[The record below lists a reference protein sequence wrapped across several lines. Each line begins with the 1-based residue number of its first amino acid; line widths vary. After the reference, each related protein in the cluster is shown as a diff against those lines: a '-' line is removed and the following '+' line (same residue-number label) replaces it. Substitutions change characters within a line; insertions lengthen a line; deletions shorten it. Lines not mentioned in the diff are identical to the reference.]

1 MALFPASFLDQVRK
15 NTDLVELV
23 GRVVKLKK
31 SGHEYTGL
39 CPFHDEKN
47 PSFTVSPQKNF
58 YHCFGCAA
66 HGNAISFLT
75 DYHGML
81 FVEAV
86 ESLAHKA
93 SLPLPIKELKTPTS
107 LARKKHEATLLD
119 VLNQAKKVFA
129 SELSSNPQAMNYIKH
144 RGISSE
150 MVSKFSLGY
159 ARGNIASAM
168 PDVSNELLIQAG
180 LITVNE
186 GSGEVYDKFRRR
198 LMFPIHNQRGEVIG
212 FGGRVL
218 NDDKPKY
225 MNSPESIVFQKGD
238 ELYGLAFAVDAIRRA
253 RTVIVLEGYTDV
265 LALHQYGDTR
275 VVASLGTS
283 LSESQI
289 DRLFR
294 LADRQIFCFDGDNAG
309 HKAAERAARNCVRVV
324 KDGKAALFLS
334 LPHGHDPDSYVREY
348 GIDGWRAFCEGHGTP
363 LSAKLT
369 EMLIA
374 GRNIGLP
381 ETKAVIAKEA
391 AELLAEMVNAPIF
404 RSAMEAH
411 FENLLG
417 FTFRKPNH
425 PKQQYVTHVSGPV
438 AVAKPETNAQRTYDR
453 EHFYRN
459 FALLCAMDGESAVTH
474 ISGELL
480 DEFSIA
486 IKDWFA
492 SNGGPARFIAAQNI
506 KPPPFKRIVTEAM
519 ARVRERYALLS
530 VDAQIHEV
538 DAIIQVIQR
547 DAARRDRAAQ
557 ALELFN

>member
-1 MALFPASFLDQVRK
+1 M
-15 NTDLVELV
+15 
-23 GRVVKLKK
+23 
-31 SGHEYTGL
+31 GL
-39 CPFHDEKN
+39 CPFHDEKS
-47 PSFTVSPQKNF
+47 PSFTVSPQKGF

-66 HGNAISFLT
+66 HGNAIGFLT
-75 DYHGML
+75 DYHGMS

-86 ESLAHKA
+86 ESLAHQNG
-93 SLPLPIKELKTPTS
+93 LPLPIKELKTPAS
-107 LARKKHEATLLD
+107 AERKKHETALLG
-119 VLNQAKKVFA
+119 VLNQAKKVFS
-129 SELSSNPQAMNYIKH
+129 SELASNTLAMNYLKR

-159 ARGNIASAM
+159 AKGNIASAM
-168 PDVSNELLIQAG
+168 PDVSTELLIEAG

-186 GSGEVYDKFRRR
+186 ESGEVYDKFRRR
-198 LMFPIHNQRGEVIG
+198 VMFPIHSQRGEVIG

-238 ELYGLAFAVDAIRRA
+238 ELYGLAFAEKTIRRA

-294 LADRQIFCFDGDNAG
+294 LADRQIFCFDGDKAG
-309 HKAAERAARNCVRVV
+309 RKAAERAARTCARVV

-334 LPHGHDPDSYVREY
+334 LPHDHDPDSYVREY
-348 GIDGWRAFCEGHGTP
+348 GIDAWRTFCEVHGTP

-374 GRNIGLP
+374 GRDVGLP
-381 ETKAVIAKEA
+381 ETKAVIAREA
-391 AELLAEMVNAPIF
+391 AELLAEMGNAPVF
-404 RSAMEAH
+404 RRAMEAH

-417 FTFRKPNH
+417 FAFQKPDNS
-425 PKQQYVTHVSGPV
+425 KQKNFTHVSAPV
-438 AVAKPETNAQRTYDR
+438 AFTKPEAAAQKAFDR
-453 EHFYRN
+453 DHFYRN
-459 FALLCAMDGESAVTH
+459 FALLCAMDGESAVTR

-492 SNGGPARFIAAQNI
+492 SNGEATRLLAAEGV
-506 KPPPFKRIVTEAM
+506 KPHSFKRIVTEAM
-519 ARVRERYALLS
+519 TRVSERYALLS
-530 VDAQIHEV
+530 ADAQLHEV
-538 DAIIQVIQR
+538 NAIIQVIQR
-547 DAARRDRAAQ
+547 DAARHGRAVQ